1 MATDPDLA
9 TPNEMMVYAI
19 IDSFS
24 QSKEG
29 WFMGG
34 IPYLMEWTKLSRS
47 SIARILK
54 SLKDKEKILTESNKE
69 VGCVTVNKYRTNR
82 EKSQKMD
89 NSHEC
94 QIDTR
99 EKETPV
105 QNECQNDTRETPTSV
120 KLTQHDVRLTPH
132 DVRLTPHECQI
143 DTREKETPVQ
153 NECQNDTRETPT
165 SVKLTQHD
173 VRLTPHDVRLTPHE
187 CQIDTQ
193 VIQSSNTTSNSI
205 SNKDDRRKIEFLVS
219 LLKSMSINKNGHNN
233 PNIAKDFKHAVKS
246 LTDDLHPHPEF
257 EIVYAWERYQKEREE
272 TVSDKKYMPN
282 LATWLENG
290 CVPTVYEKR
299 LSRYW
304 DRKYRKQYE
313 RIKSKYPN

>member
-1 MATDPDLA
+1 MVTDPDLA

-34 IPYLMEWTKLSRS
+34 SPYLMEWTNLSKRS
-47 SIARILK
+47 IIRILGA
-54 SLKDKEKILTESNKE
+54 LEDKGKIISEPTKTK
-69 VGCVTVNKYRTNR
+69 GCIIAKKYRTNR
-82 EKSQKMD
+82 EKSQKKD
-89 NSHEC
+89 ISHEC
-94 QIDTR
+94 QIGTR
-99 EKETPV
+99 ENKTPV
-105 QNECQNDTRETPTSV
+105 QNECQIGSGETPTSD
-120 KLTQHDVRLTPH
+120 KLAPH
-132 DVRLTPHECQI
+132 GDKLAPHECQI
-143 DTREKETPVQ
+143 G
-153 NECQNDTRETPT
+153 
-165 SVKLTQHD
+165 
-173 VRLTPHDVRLTPHE
+173 
-187 CQIDTQ
+187 TQ

-205 SNKDDRRKIEFLVS
+205 SNKDDGRKIEFLVS
-219 LLKSMSINKNGHNN
+219 LLKSMSVNKNGHNN

-257 EIVYAWERYQKEREE
+257 EIVYSWERYQKEREE
-272 TVSDKKYMPN
+272 TVSGKKYMPN

-304 DRKYRKQYE
+304 DRKYQKQYE

>member
-120 KLTQHDVRLTPH
+120 RLTPH
-132 DVRLTPHECQI
+132 DV
-143 DTREKETPVQ
+143 
-153 NECQNDTRETPT
+153 
-165 SVKLTQHD
+165 KLTQ
-173 VRLTPHDVRLTPHE
+173 HDVRLTPHE

-219 LLKSMSINKNGHNN
+219 LLKSMSVNKNGHNN
-233 PNIAKDFKHAVKS
+233 PNIDKDFKHAVKS

-304 DRKYRKQYE
+304 DRKYQKQYE